1 MLTLMLVHTR
11 IRFAPS
17 GYRSSLRAKR
27 EDANLPGED
36 LILMR
41 AHGDSSASSV
51 TNTFA
56 NAKNRNNSFLMVAR
70 RVARPW
76 AREKS
81 PVRRTAKQRDFASQ
95 NL

>member
-1 MLTLMLVHTR
+1 MLTLMLVNTR

-51 TNTFA
+51 PDTLI
-56 NAKNRNNSFLMVAR
+56 K
-70 RVARPW
+70 RPN
-76 AREKS
+76 KS
-81 PVRRTAKQRDFASQ
+81 PALLFQMIPLGDGLNGGTVGTDF
-95 NL
+95 